1 MHCHTGATN
10 AVYQAAAVQF
20 SKECPG
26 KWRQYPVWCGT
37 DANEQPHWSE
47 DPELQHGRLDTG
59 SSNLNILANQL
70 LAHDIRPVAPR
81 RPQWSAATHFPRDT
95 RRRGRQIDI
104 VWVRSLVTSQSEID
118 AARRH
123 VIGTDHA
130 LLYCDV
136 WGGKSQLRWGN
147 DSRPRY
153 LNKTIPQKILV
164 DAYDLSQLA
173 KQCTGPRKSAAYSD
187 PPEVLQAIRSA
198 RDDCDKKKWKQVHRL
213 RRQAR
218 RTWEADRMS
227 AILHGEW
234 HQYRS
239 LQKEKKRR
247 TGWWGGLLHD
257 TTSHD
262 LTGRVQQHLEHKLV
276 KEFGKDWD
284 ELLQMQTDCIEPG
297 DEFEEF
303 TLLDVREVLQ
313 EMKPHSAVGP
323 DGISV
328 GFLRGAAS
336 DDFVAPQLLS
346 LINHIVASLQ
356 QPEEWRDNFLALLAK
371 VKSPRKPGD
380 LRPICGRGLP
390 EKEVDHEL
398 KFLLA
403 QLFTYKLIGQVPG
416 GHTIVIEPN
425 VGIKQGAPESAE
437 VFGLV
442 MNDILTS
449 LTEQRAWGELGR
461 AFADLDIDL
470 VFYQDDIFIV
480 ESQLARLGRK
490 VKVLERR
497 LKRSGLMLATEK
509 TKIVASEFYQGPRKI
524 KVGETLF
531 EIAPH
536 HESIKVLGLSFSLQQ
551 APSQQ
556 ARELLGRVR
565 DAAMGHKDI
574 LTGRASW
581 TKKGDMIRCL
591 VESQFRW
598 TAGNLQ
604 THMDLDGSNSPV
616 TDNGGQRNEP
626 NTFVFGTPNGVDFS
640 LSLSALSP
648 FLYGTLS
655 THLLF
660 VNEDLYAN

>member
-1 MHCHTGATN
+1 MGIGVASDKLDCIVCKVATSRGVWILARLRGLGRVVLGSMHCHTGATN

-130 LLYCDV
+130 LLYRDV

-276 KEFGKDWD
+276 NEFGKDWD
-284 ELLQMQTDCIEPG
+284 ELLQMQIDCIEPG

-346 LINHIVASLQ
+346 LINHIVANLQ

-371 VKSPRKPGD
+371 VKSPSKPGD
-380 LRPICGRGLP
+380 LRPICVSSIFH
-390 EKEVDHEL
+390 KMIS
-398 KFLLA
+398 
-403 QLFTYKLIGQVPG
+403 KLVCRR
-416 GHTIVIEPN
+416 
-425 VGIKQGAPESAE
+425 
-437 VFGLV
+437 V
-442 MNDILTS
+442 MP
-449 LTEQRAWGELGR
+449 
-461 AFADLDIDL
+461 
-470 VFYQDDIFIV
+470 
-480 ESQLARLGRK
+480 RL
-490 VKVLERR
+490 
-497 LKRSGLMLATEK
+497 RSGSKL
-509 TKIVASEFYQGPRKI
+509 SGCGQGR
-524 KVGETLF
+524 
-531 EIAPH
+531 
-536 HESIKVLGLSFSLQQ
+536 Q
-551 APSQQ
+551 A
-556 ARELLGRVR
+556 A
-565 DAAMGHKDI
+565 D
-574 LTGRASW
+574 
-581 TKKGDMIRCL
+581 
-591 VESQFRW
+591 
-598 TAGNLQ
+598 
-604 THMDLDGSNSPV
+604 
-616 TDNGGQRNEP
+616 
-626 NTFVFGTPNGVDFS
+626 VFGTAPSRGCE
-640 LSLSALSP
+640 
-648 FLYGTLS
+648 T
-655 THLLF
+655 
-660 VNEDLYAN
+660 